1 MQECTETVR
10 VGDVEMPKLS
20 ASARASCMER
30 VRNMPR
36 AGVNL
41 CDELVRNEEGVW
53 AYKLN
58 EDDRKK
64 CLAAMR

>member
-1 MQECTETVR
+1 
-10 VGDVEMPKLS
+10 
-20 ASARASCMER
+20 MER